1 MKLLMAPAVLLLLAN
16 TAIAE
21 GPGMQENLQKILDGR
36 YAELERSFNVRIGQV
51 IESRDREAA
60 IVLDGESREPLRVD
74 YNLGDLP
81 LYAAWHSAR

>member
-1 MKLLMAPAVLLLLAN
+1 MKLLMVPAALLLLAN
-16 TAIAE
+16 TAAAE

-36 YAELERSFNVRIGQV
+36 YAELERSFNVRIDQV

>member
-36 YAELERSFNVRIGQV
+36 YAELERSFNVRIDQV

-74 YNLGDLP
+74 YNLGDLR